1 VIDVTQDLNTQL
13 VAHIAV
19 AGSEPHEGFRIPLR
33 WHNTKDKTSVA
44 FDLRHV
50 YERLKPP
57 KGQNMN
63 VYLLGIAAVQEPSN
77 LSYVPLVIGWTQGWH
92 PLCIW
97 I

>member
-1 VIDVTQDLNTQL
+1 
-13 VAHIAV
+13 
-19 AGSEPHEGFRIPLR
+19 
-33 WHNTKDKTSVA
+33 VA